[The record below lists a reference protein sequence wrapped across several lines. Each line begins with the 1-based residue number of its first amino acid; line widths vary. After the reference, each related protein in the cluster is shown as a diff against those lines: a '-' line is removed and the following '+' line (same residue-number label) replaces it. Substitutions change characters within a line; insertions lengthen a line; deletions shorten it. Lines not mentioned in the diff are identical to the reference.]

1 MIKHYITAPAAYE
14 SPRCETV
21 ETTAE
26 SILCASE
33 NGGIDDLGDNIWEE
47 L

>member
-1 MIKHYITAPAAYE
+1 MTKHFFTAPETYV

-33 NGGIDDLGDNIWEE
+33 NGGIDDLSDNNWGE